1 MKKPETPEQRDTRR
15 GGENELAGYDSA
27 QRAKYPGQQVRKEKR
42 QQRKPT
48 R

>member
-1 MKKPETPEQRDTRR
+1 MKKTETPEQRDTRR

-27 QRAKYPGQQVRKEKR
+27 QRAKRQQQKPTQR